1 MYKISK
7 DTQDQWIELLETKKV
22 RLEKVNAM
30 LEECGGF
37 YADLSHDQKLADKR
51 NRIKKERSELMN
63 TISDL
68 KEIIADFE

>member
-1 MYKISK
+1 MERVSK
-7 DTQDQWIELLETKKV
+7 DTQDQFTELLVTKEE

-37 YADLSHDQKLADKR
+37 YADLSHDHKLALKR

-68 KEIIADFE
+68 KEIVADFK